1 MKKNYDLFVIIFWII
16 VVFYQDPGGFIFAN
30 NENRVDDTLSVM
42 HTFGSIAFMYI
53 IFIFRYN
60 NKNLMLIEDKFLQFY
75 GIIIFIWSVYYFL
88 WFYGLNNPASSSL
101 LKLITRN
108 NRMVGQILL
117 VFPLVYFSSI
127 NLKSFVKILSWSTLI
142 IMIMFLISVFLNLDL
157 VKLDIG
163 SRGMDSGLNRYFMFG
178 YGLMYFLVP
187 LALSY
192 LLMKFKNERIILFSA
207 FFVVV
212 FFFLS
217 ILRREIIGIAEHL
230 IILALLVNYIYKR
243 KVLSFVWRFINVR
256 SVAFVVITIITISI
270 VFPKVI
276 ENIYFVAEQTYIRTV
291 LGEGSVE
298 STDDERV
305 SFTAMRDML
314 SIIDKNM
321 ILGIGYKGTSLF
333 EVCDYIFL
341 SAFGLYGIVGLVIF
355 LPFYIITFTII
366 VLFVKLIR
374 ENLTLI
380 KQNESTFIYPI
391 IVGLAAS
398 AEYIRNI
405 IEYPNWFWPIAF
417 CMYSPKY
424 YIYFGLLVGS
434 YYQLKK
440 NIHFYQIK
448 QFQE

>member
-1 MKKNYDLFVIIFWII
+1 
-16 VVFYQDPGGFIFAN
+16 
-30 NENRVDDTLSVM
+30 
-42 HTFGSIAFMYI
+42 
-53 IFIFRYN
+53 
-60 NKNLMLIEDKFLQFY
+60 
-75 GIIIFIWSVYYFL
+75 
-88 WFYGLNNPASSSL
+88 
-101 LKLITRN
+101 
-108 NRMVGQILL
+108 
-117 VFPLVYFSSI
+117 
-127 NLKSFVKILSWSTLI
+127 
-142 IMIMFLISVFLNLDL
+142 
-157 VKLDIG
+157 
-163 SRGMDSGLNRYFMFG
+163 
-178 YGLMYFLVP
+178 
-187 LALSY
+187 
-192 LLMKFKNERIILFSA
+192 MKFKNERIILFSA